1 MEYLIKSGI
10 SLTVFYFLY
19 WLILRNDTHFV
30 LNRIVLFSCL
40 ILSIVLPL
48 LSISMPSEV
57 VSAMPALNITFD
69 KVIVPAQNI
78 KHSWNA
84 LNFFTLLYFIGMAV
98 VFARLIYQ
106 AIYLHAVSRLSKT
119 IKHNE
124 LTIVLMT
131 TEISPFSYFN
141 KIFIPASKADDY
153 SIQGIIEHEKS
164 HKKQHHFVDLFFI
177 ELVTMVHWFNPIAWL
192 YEQSIKEVHEYLADK
207 SVISRGYSQG
217 KYQALLVNEAI
228 GGPVFIL
235 TNQFNK
241 SIIKKRIKMMK
252 KMKTSRLAQLK
263 ALLFVPLVAGLLMAF
278 ANPNIASRT
287 SDGNKEVVITGKVTD
302 KISGRSFSNVLVAL
316 ENTNIGTITDAEGNY
331 TLKIPADKVTAL
343 IFSHVG
349 FKTTNVPIGNKN
361 VINIQ
366 LEDETIV
373 IDSEKSG
380 TEKARVS
387 SEKADSK
394 GNGADMYVAVEENP
408 SYIGGTTA
416 MDKYMTAN
424 LQYPESAKKKGIQGR
439 VYVQFTIN
447 KNGNVQ
453 DAIIMRGVDP
463 ALDKEAIRV
472 ISTMPDWNPGTQN
485 GKSVDSKVTMPVEFS
500 LK

>member
-1 MEYLIKSGI
+1 
-10 SLTVFYFLY
+10 
-19 WLILRNDTHFV
+19 
-30 LNRIVLFSCL
+30 
-40 ILSIVLPL
+40 
-48 LSISMPSEV
+48 
-57 VSAMPALNITFD
+57 
-69 KVIVPAQNI
+69 
-78 KHSWNA
+78 
-84 LNFFTLLYFIGMAV
+84 
-98 VFARLIYQ
+98 
-106 AIYLHAVSRLSKT
+106 
-119 IKHNE
+119 
-124 LTIVLMT
+124 
-131 TEISPFSYFN
+131 
-141 KIFIPASKADDY
+141 
-153 SIQGIIEHEKS
+153 
-164 HKKQHHFVDLFFI
+164 
-177 ELVTMVHWFNPIAWL
+177 
-192 YEQSIKEVHEYLADK
+192 
-207 SVISRGYSQG
+207 
-217 KYQALLVNEAI
+217 
-228 GGPVFIL
+228 
-235 TNQFNK
+235 
-241 SIIKKRIKMMK
+241 MMK

-302 KISGRSFSNVLVAL
+302 KISGRSFGNVLVAL

-408 SYIGGTTA
+408 SYIGGT
-416 MDKYMTAN
+416 
-424 LQYPESAKKKGIQGR
+424 YPESAKKRGIQGR

-447 KNGNVQ
+447 KNGTVQ

-472 ISTMPDWNPGTQN
+472 ISTMPEWNPGTQN